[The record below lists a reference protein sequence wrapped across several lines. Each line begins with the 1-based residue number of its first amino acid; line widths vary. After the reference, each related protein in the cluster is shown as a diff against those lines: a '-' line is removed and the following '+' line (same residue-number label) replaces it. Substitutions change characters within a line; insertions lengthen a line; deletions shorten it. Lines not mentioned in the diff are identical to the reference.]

1 MQTIVYIPGVW
12 DLLHVGHVRVLRR
25 ARALGDRLVVGV
37 PSDDVVEEDKGK
49 QPVIPLEH
57 RVEML
62 ESLACVDTAW
72 PYYDLGFLR
81 HLELLRPDILAVGET
96 WGVAP
101 RHRDAER
108 WVKKNGVRLVKLP
121 YTTGVSTTSI
131 RSKKGESK

>member
-37 PSDDVVEEDKGK
+37 PSDDVV
-49 QPVIPLEH
+49 
-57 RVEML
+57 